1 MFNKYYVLK
10 SGDFYLVDILY
21 NSDLL
26 SDKEKKINHFEMDKE
41 YKHIF
46 YDFEEAEEIRKEI
59 YIETGLNLEIKL
71 LKEVEN
77 ETV

>member
-10 SGDFYLVDILY
+10 SGDFYLVELLY

-26 SDKEKKINHFEMDKE
+26 SDKENKINHFEMDKD

-59 YIETGLNLEIKL
+59 YIETGLSLEVKL
-71 LKEVEN
+71 LKVVED
-77 ETV
+77 ETI